1 MPGRLS
7 PDCFSTPLIPH
18 SWGESKRVGGH
29 PQALGSILLHLS
41 YVIPAELVLVETGS
55 GNPVV
60 KRVERNETADT
71 VSRLLFNPL
80 PPSLSPPV
88 FARSRRQRGN
98 LGEGRLLRLPAR
110 RARRMAR
117 NDTLPGDT
125 PQIPGRDLSLH
136 PFWNSLQA
144 SSQDQDRLK
153 LGGLYCRIW
162 LKWAKPT

>member
-1 MPGRLS
+1 MNVKEIGLPALPGRLS

-71 VSRLLFNPL
+71 VSRLSPHLSLRGAGGDAAISGRGDCFAF
-80 PPSLSPPV
+80 PPAALGEWL
-88 FARSRRQRGN
+88 AITRSRGTPPNSRQG
-98 LGEGRLLRLPAR
+98 PTPF
-110 RARRMAR
+110 
-117 NDTLPGDT
+117 DTTSRHRPKVKT
-125 PQIPGRDLSLH
+125 KI
-136 PFWNSLQA
+136 A
-144 SSQDQDRLK
+144 
-153 LGGLYCRIW
+153 
-162 LKWAKPT
+162 